1 MKKEIEN
8 EYFYGMTMKLEIAN
22 LIKLINLDYQR
33 WNNKC
38 SMVGSEYWTEDKKQ
52 EWNSKFSDSIR
63 TEQGNKYIKI
73 IVENSVWGFVV
84 NTDDDKLFQ
93 KGDILKPAGWRGPA
107 RNKPRGNVFE
117 MLKGKGIEWVR
128 WTGPQY
134 LK

>member
-8 EYFYGMTMKLEIAN
+8 
-22 LIKLINLDYQR
+22 LIVLIELDYLK
-33 WNNKC
+33 WNDKK
-38 SMVGSEYWTEDKKQ
+38 SFKTYWTEAKKQ
-52 EWNSKFSDSIR
+52 EWLSKFSDSIR
-63 TEQGNKYIKI
+63 TEKGNKYIKI

-117 MLKGKGIEWVR
+117 MLKGKGIEWVK